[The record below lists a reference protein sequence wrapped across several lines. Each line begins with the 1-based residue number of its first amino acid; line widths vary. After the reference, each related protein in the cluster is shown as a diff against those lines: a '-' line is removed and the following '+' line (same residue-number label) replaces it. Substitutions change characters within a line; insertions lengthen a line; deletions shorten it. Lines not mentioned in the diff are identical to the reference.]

1 MKAFICGFGTIGQSV
16 ARVIKE
22 KQEFFKERYGEPLI
36 IVGALDSRS
45 FVTDPEGLDADVL
58 LESKK
63 TKGTVGDKVYREIKD
78 ALDSI
83 DFDILIEVTSTDI
96 NTGGVG
102 LDNIKYA
109 LRHDKDVV
117 TANKGPLAL
126 RYKELMNLADEH
138 NRYLLFEGTVGGA
151 MPIINLN
158 KYDLAGQKIK
168 SIRGIFNG
176 TCNYIL
182 TKMDSGQPFEQ
193 ALKEAQQQGYA
204 ETDPTNDV
212 EGYDSACKV
221 VILANSIFGRNVT
234 FKDVDITGITT
245 INSDAIALAKSNDMV
260 IRLIGEVSANKLEVA
275 PRLIPRGHPLS
286 LPGTLNTAE
295 IITEYAGPITVSGI
309 GAGGIETASAILS
322 DLIDIMDERI
332 GD

>member
-1 MKAFICGFGTIGQSV
+1 M
-16 ARVIKE
+16 
-22 KQEFFKERYGEPLI
+22 
-36 IVGALDSRS
+36 DSRS

-109 LRHDKDVV
+109 LKHDKDVV